1 MKFHASVLN
10 DNQFSQ
16 QHAIPPGTWKGWRAK
31 EAKILASRRHG
42 RLATL
47 GGQGRKSL
55 FPFKDDLLGYIR
67 DRRTKEKYLRVFH
80 LILWIK
86 RNHRSWLLQYIES
99 KKTFA
104 SGYESLGH
112 LLRRFCKRHRFS
124 HRVPCHNKV
133 RQVVLDDVWAG
144 YAVNFWTKYEAYDK
158 SLIYNADETGVY
170 FDMPPGKT
178 LAEVGKSSKVDKK
191 NKHSERISVVLTVR
205 ADGVKLPLLF
215 IIKGQPG
222 GLLEKTELP
231 SYDPT
236 HVYAVQANA
245 WMDERVWNI
254 YLERLFAQH
263 VQDASNLL
271 VDNLE
276 CHVSEASY
284 DKTAEAMFSVIEPL
298 PPNSTSTCQ
307 PLDVGVMGPFKAMLK
322 TEWFLED
329 TDSAD
334 ENMTAE
340 QKRRATISRTIR
352 VWDKISLET
361 IVSSCEKAIPSVIEL

>member
-16 QHAIPPGTWKGWRAK
+16 QCAIPPGTWKGWRAK

-42 RLATL
+42 SLATL

-55 FPFKDDLLGYIR
+55 FPFKDDLQGYMR

-80 LILWIK
+80 LILWNK
-86 RNHRSWLLQYIES
+86 RNHRPWLLQYIES
-99 KKTFA
+99 KATSPSDTFSA
-104 SGYESLGH
+104 V
-112 LLRRFCKRHRFS
+112 F
-124 HRVPCHNKV
+124 V

-144 YAVNFWTKYEAYDK
+144 YVVNFWTKYEAYDK
-158 SLIYNADETGVY
+158 LLIYNADETGVY

-178 LAEVGKSSKVDKK
+178 LVEVGKSSKVDKK

-205 ADGVKLPLLF
+205 ADDVKLPLLF

-263 VQDASNLL
+263 VQDASVLL

-284 DKTAEAMFSVIEPL
+284 DKTEEAMFSVIEPL
-298 PPNSTSTCQ
+298 PPNSTSRCQ

-322 TEWFLED
+322 TEWLLED
-329 TDSAD
+329 TESAD

-340 QKRRATISRTIR
+340 QKRRATIGRTIR
-352 VWDKISLET
+352 VWDKISSET
-361 IVSSCEKAIPSVIEL
+361 IVSSFEKSVL

>member
-16 QHAIPPGTWKGWRAK
+16 QHAIPR
-31 EAKILASRRHG
+31 
-42 RLATL
+42 
-47 GGQGRKSL
+47 
-55 FPFKDDLLGYIR
+55 
-67 DRRTKEKYLRVFH
+67 
-80 LILWIK
+80 
-86 RNHRSWLLQYIES
+86 
-99 KKTFA
+99 
-104 SGYESLGH
+104 
-112 LLRRFCKRHRFS
+112 
-124 HRVPCHNKV
+124 
-133 RQVVLDDVWAG
+133 
-144 YAVNFWTKYEAYDK
+144 
-158 SLIYNADETGVY
+158 VY

-178 LAEVGKSSKVDKK
+178 LVEVRKSSKVDKK

-205 ADGVKLPLLF
+205 ADGFKLPLLF

-222 GLLEKTELP
+222 GLLEKTELS

-263 VQDASNLL
+263 VQDASVLL

-276 CHVSEASY
+276 CHVSEGSY

-298 PPNSTSTCQ
+298 PQNSTSRCQ

-322 TEWFLED
+322 T
-329 TDSAD
+329 
-334 ENMTAE
+334 
-340 QKRRATISRTIR
+340 
-352 VWDKISLET
+352 
-361 IVSSCEKAIPSVIEL
+361 

>member
-1 MKFHASVLN
+1 MQQRRYTNAERKALLKKFHASVLN

-42 RLATL
+42 RLTTL

-55 FPFKDDLLGYIR
+55 FPFKDDLLGYMR

-86 RNHRSWLLQYIES
+86 RNHRPWLLQYIES

-112 LLRRFCKRHRFS
+112 LLRRFCRRHRFS

-158 SLIYNADETGVY
+158 SLIYNADET
-170 FDMPPGKT
+170 
-178 LAEVGKSSKVDKK
+178 SSKVDKK

-205 ADGVKLPLLF
+205 ADCVKLPLLF

-231 SYDPT
+231 TYDPT
-236 HVYAVQANA
+236 H
-245 WMDERVWNI
+245 
-254 YLERLFAQH
+254 H
-263 VQDASNLL
+263 VQDASVLL

-298 PPNSTSTCQ
+298 PPNSTSRCQ

-322 TEWFLED
+322 TEWLLED
-329 TDSAD
+329 T
-334 ENMTAE
+334 
-340 QKRRATISRTIR
+340 
-352 VWDKISLET
+352 KISSET
-361 IVSSCEKAIPSVIEL
+361 IVSTNATSSTVQFVQFSMARKGPSLPLVR

>member
-1 MKFHASVLN
+1 MQQRRYTNAERKALLKKFHASVLN

-31 EAKILASRRHG
+31 EAKILTSRRHG

-55 FPFKDDLLGYIR
+55 FPFKDDLLGYMR

-86 RNHRSWLLQYIES
+86 RNHRPWLLQYIES

-112 LLRRFCKRHRFS
+112 LLRRFCRRHRFS

-158 SLIYNADETGVY
+158 SIIYNADETGVY

-231 SYDPT
+231 TYDPT
-236 HVYAVQANA
+236 H
-245 WMDERVWNI
+245 
-254 YLERLFAQH
+254 H
-263 VQDASNLL
+263 VQDASVLL

-298 PPNSTSTCQ
+298 PPNSTSRCQ

-322 TEWFLED
+322 TEWLLED

-340 QKRRATISRTIR
+340 QKRRATIGRTIR
-352 VWDKISLET
+352 VWDKISSET
-361 IVSSCEKAIPSVIEL
+361 IVSQSKKSTSDSS